1 MNTYIVLEYAP
12 AYGTSICEARRL
24 TEEEK
29 PKWAEWF
36 QKIGFIGIRDTLI
49 HLPHIDMDDLP
60 KRKSDGQFSATT
72 NWAWILT
79 DEEVEYYKSLELKR
93 ATAEQERKNREQ
105 REREEREAAEK
116 VREAECRAQFSE
128 WKVEPTGA
136 HSVKH
141 TMTINGETLAFAER
155 DIFDFGVV
163 INPYYPIADGV
174 DGGFCRCKNDRLVWD
189 DVVHGVIRELTDNEA
204 ACVLAIRKYG
214 RFSKSKIR
222 M

>member
-1 MNTYIVLEYAP
+1 MTTYIVLKYAP

-79 DEEVEYYKSLELKR
+79 DEEAEYYKSIELKR
-93 ATAEQERKNREQ
+93 ATAEQNRKNREQ
-105 REREEREAAEK
+105 REREEREAAERA
-116 VREAECRAQFSE
+116 REAEIRAQFSE
-128 WKVEPTGA
+128 WKVEQIDS
-136 HSVKH
+136 HSAQH
-141 TMTINGETLAFAER
+141 TMTINGETLQFSER

-163 INPYYPIADGV
+163 INPCYPIADGV
-174 DGGFCRCKNDRLVWD
+174 EGGLCLRKNDRLVWD
-189 DVVHGVIRELTDNEA
+189 DVVHGFVRELTENEA
-204 ACVLAIRKYG
+204 ACVSAIQKYG
-214 RFSKSKIR
+214 RFSRSPIR